1 MAGASRNSAGLSLAL
16 TQTRRESDYRGC
28 TRSFGGTVKLLFSLL
43 ALLGTAQLALAQN
56 PDDYRGGWRTDA
68 GEPHTYQFSIR
79 GDVVRGIYCT
89 LCSDATTLAFI
100 DGKFGSEGI
109 TFVVTHVKGDGSTA
123 YQDRGTAKFDSGK
136 LIVAGTSGGPGGG
149 KFQRTLIK
157 DPRGPDGLP
166 LAVSRLP
173 PGNGPVPAVGGR
185 GPAPAPAGGAAPPGQ
200 APRGNAGAGGAQ
212 PPRGG
217 GAGYLQPGPWKQ
229 IKESDVIG
237 VWLGFGTGI
246 NKQYFIIRKVGNK
259 LRGMVCGRC
268 DNPYTMAALDD
279 FEIKGDTMTF
289 NILHEDWGPGT
300 LPFHNQATVRVA
312 MNEMRLTTQQDNM
325 PPPAQPPGPNAGSS
339 LLGPISIEATKGN
352 DSR

>member
-1 MAGASRNSAGLSLAL
+1 MLI
-16 TQTRRESDYRGC
+16 
-28 TRSFGGTVKLLFSLL
+28 
-43 ALLGTAQLALAQN
+43 TAQLATAQN
-56 PDDYRGGWRTDA
+56 PDDYRGGWRTDT

-100 DGKFGSEGI
+100 DGKFGADGI
-109 TFVVTHVKGDGSTA
+109 TFVATHVKADGSTS
-123 YQDRGTAKFDSGK
+123 YQDRATAKFDSGK
-136 LIVAGTSGGPGGG
+136 LIVTGTTGGPGGG
-149 KFQRTLIK
+149 KFQRTVIK
-157 DPRGPDGLP
+157 DSRGPDPLP
-166 LAVSRLP
+166 LPVSRLP
-173 PGNGPVPAVGGR
+173 AGNGPVPAAGGR
-185 GPAPAPAGGAAPPGQ
+185 GPAPAPAGGAA
-200 APRGNAGAGGAQ
+200 Q

-217 GAGYLQPGPWKQ
+217 GGPGYLQPGPWKQ

-325 PPPAQPPGPNAGSS
+325 PAPAQPPGPNAGSS

>member
-1 MAGASRNSAGLSLAL
+1 
-16 TQTRRESDYRGC
+16 
-28 TRSFGGTVKLLFSLL
+28 
-43 ALLGTAQLALAQN
+43 
-56 PDDYRGGWRTDA
+56 
-68 GEPHTYQFSIR
+68 
-79 GDVVRGIYCT
+79 
-89 LCSDATTLAFI
+89 
-100 DGKFGSEGI
+100 
-109 TFVVTHVKGDGSTA
+109 
-123 YQDRGTAKFDSGK
+123 
-136 LIVAGTSGGPGGG
+136 
-149 KFQRTLIK
+149 
-157 DPRGPDGLP
+157 
-166 LAVSRLP
+166 
-173 PGNGPVPAVGGR
+173 
-185 GPAPAPAGGAAPPGQ
+185 
-200 APRGNAGAGGAQ
+200 
-212 PPRGG
+212 
-217 GAGYLQPGPWKQ
+217 
-229 IKESDVIG
+229 VIG

-325 PPPAQPPGPNAGSS
+325 PAPAQPPGPNAGSS

>member
-1 MAGASRNSAGLSLAL
+1 
-16 TQTRRESDYRGC
+16 
-28 TRSFGGTVKLLFSLL
+28 VKILLSLL
-43 ALLGTAQLALAQN
+43 ALLSASSLVMAQN

-79 GDVVRGIYCT
+79 GEVVRGIYCT

-100 DGKFGSEGI
+100 DGKFGADGI
-109 TFVVTHVKGDGSTA
+109 TFVVTHVKADGSTA
-123 YQDRGTAKFDSGK
+123 YLDHATAKLNNGN
-136 LIVAGTSGGPGGG
+136 LVVTGTSGGPGGG
-149 KFQRTLIK
+149 KFQRTVIK
-157 DPRGPDGLP
+157 DSRGPDPLP
-166 LAVSRLP
+166 LPVSRLP
-173 PGNGPVPAVGGR
+173 AGNGPVPAVGGR
-185 GPAPAPAGGAAPPGQ
+185 GPAPAAAGGAGAAQP
-200 APRGNAGAGGAQ
+200 PRGNAGAGGTQ
-212 PPRGG
+212 PPRGAG
-217 GAGYLQPGPWKQ
+217 GPGYLQPGPWKQ
-229 IKESDVIG
+229 LKESDVIG

-325 PPPAQPPGPNAGSS
+325 PAPAQPPGPNAGSS